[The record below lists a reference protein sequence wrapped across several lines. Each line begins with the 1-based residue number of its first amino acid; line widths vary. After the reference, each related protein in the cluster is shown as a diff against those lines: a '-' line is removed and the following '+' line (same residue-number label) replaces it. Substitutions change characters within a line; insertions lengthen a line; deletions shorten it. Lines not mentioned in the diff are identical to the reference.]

1 MSAGALASVE
11 SLMSAR
17 IGLRLDPGLR
27 GRLLHAL
34 EEEAAAAG
42 LSVDSFVD
50 ALVHDPQMFQR
61 LLNRVTVQQTSFF
74 RDPEVFA
81 ALATHVVPR
90 LAEPVQVWCAGCSHG
105 QEAYSV
111 AMLLAESGLQDWV
124 VVGTDI
130 STRALDRARQ
140 GVYSDAE
147 IESIAG
153 ERARIHLRRCTAGW
167 EIEPDLRKHVLFRHH
182 NLGRAT
188 IPVSP
193 SSCQLILC
201 RNVLIYF
208 SAAEL
213 ARVLARF
220 ATAMQPDGYLV
231 LGAAESLWQLT
242 DRFRMHRVGEAF
254 MYRLP
259 SVHAAPDRRREHRDA
274 PVERRR
280 RETLGQ
286 LLGQG
291 ETAAAAGDFAV
302 AAAAFRRASF
312 IEPDHPLPYFQLALC
327 LEQARQHDG
336 AREAFEAA
344 QSALSRG
351 DRVRF
356 QADLDGFHVDELAT
370 AIERRLSVRC

>member
-34 EEEAAAAG
+34 QEEAAAAG

-147 IESIAG
+147 IENIAG
-153 ERARIHLRRCTAGW
+153 ERARIHLRRCTAG
-167 EIEPDLRKHVLFRHH
+167 
-182 NLGRAT
+182 
-188 IPVSP
+188 
-193 SSCQLILC
+193 SSG
-201 RNVLIYF
+201 
-208 SAAEL
+208 EKL
-213 ARVLARF
+213 A
-220 ATAMQPDGYLV
+220 
-231 LGAAESLWQLT
+231 
-242 DRFRMHRVGEAF
+242 
-254 MYRLP
+254 LP
-259 SVHAAPDRRREHRDA
+259 SDRAISPR
-274 PVERRR
+274 
-280 RETLGQ
+280 
-286 LLGQG
+286 
-291 ETAAAAGDFAV
+291 
-302 AAAAFRRASF
+302 
-312 IEPDHPLPYFQLALC
+312 C
-327 LEQARQHDG
+327 
-336 AREAFEAA
+336 
-344 QSALSRG
+344 
-351 DRVRF
+351 
-356 QADLDGFHVDELAT
+356 AT
-370 AIERRLSVRC
+370 GPTI